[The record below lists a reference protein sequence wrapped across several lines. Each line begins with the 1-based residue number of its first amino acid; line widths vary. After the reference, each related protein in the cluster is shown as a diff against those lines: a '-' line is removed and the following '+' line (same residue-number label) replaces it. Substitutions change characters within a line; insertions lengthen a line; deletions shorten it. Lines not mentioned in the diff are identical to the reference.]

1 MLIKEIEDI
10 TNKLKDIPCPWI
22 GRINIIKMTILCK
35 AIYRFNPISIKM
47 SMAYLDRT
55 ATNNSKICMETQKI
69 PNS

>member
-1 MLIKEIEDI
+1 MLMDWK
-10 TNKLKDIPCPWI
+10 
-22 GRINIIKMTILCK
+22 INIIKMTILHK